1 MSIANFA
8 KLNENGI
15 VVDIFAVDQ
24 TDVDNNGGDN
34 SIEAE
39 NWIKKN
45 IIKNESI
52 IIKQFYNDK
61 SFRTNCAE
69 IGGYYDFNNDVF
81 IERKPYPS
89 WTLGNDFKWSA
100 PTVRPTIFEDPNLV
114 EWKYYPTWDEE
125 RKIWKSSGPNNEK
138 LEWNSSTY
146 NWDIV
151 N

>member
-45 IIKNESI
+45 IIKDESI
-52 IIKQFYNDK
+52 IIKQFYKDK

-69 IGGYYDFNNDVF
+69 IDGYYDFNNDVF
-81 IERKPYPS
+81 VGRKPYSS
-89 WTLGNDFKWSA
+89 WVLGDDFKWRA
-100 PTVRPTIFEDPNLV
+100 PIAYPTVLEDPDLV

-125 RKIWKSSGPNNEK
+125 QKIWKSWGPNNEK
-138 LEWNSSTY
+138 LKWNSSTY